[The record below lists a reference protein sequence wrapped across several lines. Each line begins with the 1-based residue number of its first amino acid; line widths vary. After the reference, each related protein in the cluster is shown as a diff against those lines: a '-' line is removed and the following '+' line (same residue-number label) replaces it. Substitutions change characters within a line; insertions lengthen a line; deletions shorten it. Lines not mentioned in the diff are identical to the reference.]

1 MEQNGSF
8 FLDSELQQNA
18 TAIYG
23 TLSLPFAVC
32 QTISAFGAIIGNG
45 IIAMTFLWDKKLR
58 NRQHYHLFSL
68 AVADILSALFGT
80 LVSIPNHIGYPEH
93 NLLCLIGIA
102 STTCFYLISVYNKV
116 SVSLNRYWAS
126 VYYMSYYKHRE
137 LIYTKIMIA
146 LAWILG
152 CTPGIAIMLGWHQ
165 EFKSNTCKYLDVVT
179 DNFQIT
185 IFFILYV
192 IPELLLIFFYS
203 RIIYTIKK
211 KVIANIFF

>member
-45 IIAMTFLWDKKLR
+45 IIAITFLWDKNLR

-68 AVADILSALFGT
+68 AVADILSTLFGT

-93 NLLCLIGIA
+93 NLLCLMH
-102 STTCFYLISVYNKV
+102 VEKN
-116 SVSLNRYWAS
+116 
-126 VYYMSYYKHRE
+126 
-137 LIYTKIMIA
+137 
-146 LAWILG
+146 
-152 CTPGIAIMLGWHQ
+152 
-165 EFKSNTCKYLDVVT
+165 
-179 DNFQIT
+179 
-185 IFFILYV
+185 
-192 IPELLLIFFYS
+192 LLLYKA
-203 RIIYTIKK
+203 R
-211 KVIANIFF
+211 